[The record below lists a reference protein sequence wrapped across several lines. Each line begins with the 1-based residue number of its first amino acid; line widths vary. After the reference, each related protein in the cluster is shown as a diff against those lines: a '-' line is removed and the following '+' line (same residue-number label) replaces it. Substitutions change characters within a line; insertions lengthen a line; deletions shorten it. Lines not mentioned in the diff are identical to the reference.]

1 MKAIF
6 FNTGGSSDVLK
17 FGNIEDPKQCCDS
30 QVLVRNIAAGINPI
44 DIKIRVAPDRF
55 PITFPVIPGCD
66 GAGIVEAVGQ
76 DVKYFKPGDEVFYS
90 QPGFCKR
97 QGTYADYTW
106 VDESLLANK
115 PLSIS
120 FAQAAAAPLVLIT
133 AWEALHDRVR
143 ISSGQTILIHAGAGG
158 VGHVAIQLAK
168 LAGATVITTVSS
180 EEKVVLAQKLGADKT
195 INYKTQDVARETM
208 QWTNGKGVDCVFDTV
223 GSPVLQDSIKYIKN
237 YGDLVTILQ
246 PPTDM
251 DWSEA
256 RLRNL
261 RFSFELMLTPTILG
275 LNTAKQHQGN
285 ILSQCATLIDEGK
298 LHIEVAEQFGLEK
311 AANAQ
316 RLLET
321 QHPAGKLVLNI
332 EV

>member
-1 MKAIF
+1 MKGIF

-17 FGNIEDPKQCCDS
+17 FGNIEDPEQCYGS

-44 DIKIRVAPDRF
+44 DIKIRVAPERF
-55 PITFPVIPGCD
+55 PVTFPVIPGCD

-76 DVKYFKPGDEVFYS
+76 DVKCFKPGDEVFYS

-133 AWEALHDRVR
+133 AWEALHDRAR

-168 LAGATVITTVSS
+168 LAGANVITTVSS
-180 EEKVVLAQKLGADKT
+180 DEKAVLAQKLGADKT

-256 RLRNL
+256 RIRNL

-275 LNTAKQHQGN
+275 LNNAKQHQGN
-285 ILSQCATLIDEGK
+285 ILSQCAILIDKGK

-311 AANAQ
+311 AAKAQ
-316 RLLET
+316 HILET

-332 EV
+332 KI